1 MTAQFTVL
9 IVDDSSVFRDR
20 LRRMLTRC
28 SGIEIAGETGD
39 AVTALANI
47 ERLQP
52 DAVLLDLHMPGI
64 DGFGVLREL
73 KARGKHT
80 PVIVLTSDA
89 TAAVRERC
97 SALGAHAVVDKQ
109 DAAELVPSA
118 LRQLAGGG
126 AL

>member
-1 MTAQFTVL
+1 MTVL

-20 LRRMLTRC
+20 LRRMLTPC
-28 SGIEIAGETGD
+28 SGIEIAAETAD

-47 ERLQP
+47 ERLRP
-52 DAVLLDLHMPGI
+52 DAVLLDLHMPGT

-73 KARGKHT
+73 KARGEHT

-89 TAAVRERC
+89 AAGVRERC
-97 SALGAHAVVDKQ
+97 SALGAHAVIDKQ
-109 DAAELVPSA
+109 DAAECVPSA
-118 LRQLAGGG
+118 LRQLAGSG